1 MAGRLSTEDRTMFRT
16 LLISAPLVVAASV
29 AQAVDA
35 PPAMRAFVESNI
47 MSWAESPQVIDAVIA
62 QNAKTSG
69 NSEAQILEWDGQWR
83 AQVGQADQP
92 LIAEVMGTE
101 LSAFLGEQV
110 AASDGRITE
119 IFVMDAVGLNVA
131 ASDVTSDY
139 WQGDEAKYTETF
151 NAGSGAVFVDAVE
164 FDESTQSYQGQ
175 ISISLTDP
183 ATGNVVGAMTIG
195 LNAEA
200 FF

>member
-1 MAGRLSTEDRTMFRT
+1 MFRT

-47 MSWAESPQVIDAVIA
+47 MSWAESPQVIDAVVA
-62 QNAKTSG
+62 QNDKTSG
-69 NSEAQILEWDGQWR
+69 SSEAQILEWDGQWR

-92 LIAEVMGTE
+92 LIAEGMGTE

-164 FDESTQSYQGQ
+164 FDESAQTYQGQ

>member
-1 MAGRLSTEDRTMFRT
+1 MFRS
-16 LLISAPLVVAASV
+16 LILSAPLAVAASF
-29 AQAVDA
+29 AHAVDA

-47 MSWAESPQVIDAVIA
+47 MSWAGSAQVIDAVTA
-62 QNAKTSG
+62 QNAKTAG
-69 NSEAQILEWDGQWR
+69 TSEAQILEWDADWR

-92 LIAEVMGTE
+92 LISEVTGNA
-101 LSAFLGEQV
+101 LSAFLSEQV
-110 AASDGRITE
+110 AASEGRITE

-139 WQGDEAKYTETF
+139 WQGDESKFTESF
-151 NAGSGAVFVDAVE
+151 GAGPDAVFVDAVE

-183 ATGNVVGAMTIG
+183 ASGEVVGAMTIG

>member
-1 MAGRLSTEDRTMFRT
+1 MFRT
-16 LLISAPLVVAASV
+16 VIMSASLAFAASV
-29 AQAVDA
+29 AHAVDA

-47 MSWAESPQVIDAVIA
+47 MSWAETAQVIDAVNA
-62 QNAKTSG
+62 QNAKTAGS
-69 NSEAQILEWDGQWR
+69 SEAQILDWDGQWR
-83 AQVGQADQP
+83 AQVGQTDQP
-92 LIAEVMGTE
+92 LISEVMSSD
-101 LSAFLGEQV
+101 LSGFLGEQV
-110 AASDGRITE
+110 AASGGRITE
-119 IFVMDAVGLNVA
+119 IFVMDALGLNVA

-151 NAGSGAVFVDAVE
+151 NAGPGAVFVDAVE

-183 ATGNVVGAMTIG
+183 ATGAVVGAMTIG

>member
-1 MAGRLSTEDRTMFRT
+1 MFRT
-16 LLISAPLVVAASV
+16 VIMSAPLVVAASV

-35 PPAMRAFVESNI
+35 PPAMRAFVEANV
-47 MSWAESPQVIDAVIA
+47 MSWAESAQVISAVKA
-62 QNAKTSG
+62 QNAKTAGS
-69 NSEAQILEWDGQWR
+69 SEAQILDWDSQWR
-83 AQVGQADQP
+83 AQVGQSTQP
-92 LIAEVMGTE
+92 LIAEVMGTD

-110 AASDGRITE
+110 AASEGRITE
-119 IFVMDAVGLNVA
+119 IFVMDALGLNVA

-183 ATGNVVGAMTIG
+183 STGEVVGAMTIG

>member
-1 MAGRLSTEDRTMFRT
+1 MFRT

-47 MSWAESPQVIDAVIA
+47 MSWAESPKVIDAVIA

-69 NSEAQILEWDGQWR
+69 SSEAQILEWDGQWR

-151 NAGSGAVFVDAVE
+151 NSGSGAVFVDAVE

-183 ATGNVVGAMTIG
+183 ATGDVVGAMTIG

>member
-1 MAGRLSTEDRTMFRT
+1 MFRT
-16 LLISAPLVVAASV
+16 LILSAPLVVAATF
-29 AQAVDA
+29 AGAVDA

-47 MSWAESPQVIDAVIA
+47 MSWAESAQVIDAVNA
-62 QNAKTSG
+62 QNLETAGS
-69 NSEAQILEWDGQWR
+69 SDAQILEWDAAWR
-83 AQVGQADQP
+83 AQVGKTDQP
-92 LIAEVMGTE
+92 LIKEVMDSE
-101 LSAFLGEQV
+101 LSAFLNEQV
-110 AASDGRITE
+110 AASGGRITE
-119 IFVMDAVGLNVA
+119 IFVMDALGLNVA

-139 WQGDEAKYTETF
+139 WQGDEEKYTKTY
-151 NAGSGAVFVDAVE
+151 NAGAGAVFVDAIE
-164 FDESTQSYQGQ
+164 FDESAQSYQGQ

>member
-1 MAGRLSTEDRTMFRT
+1 MFRT
-16 LLISAPLVVAASV
+16 IILSAPLIVAASL

-35 PPAMRAFVESNI
+35 PPAMRAFVESNVL
-47 MSWAESPQVIDAVIA
+47 SWASSKQVIDAINT
-62 QNAKTSG
+62 QNTQTAGS
-69 NSEAQILEWDGQWR
+69 SEAQILEWDAQWR

-92 LIAEVMGTE
+92 LISDVMGRD
-101 LSAFLGEQV
+101 LSVFLKEQV
-110 AASDGRITE
+110 EASGGRITE
-119 IFVMDAVGLNVA
+119 IFVMDALGLNVA

-139 WQGDEAKYTETF
+139 WQGDEDKF
-151 NAGSGAVFVDAVE
+151 IKSFGAGADAVFVDAVE
-164 FDESTQSYQGQ
+164 FDESAQSYQGQ

-183 ATGNVVGAMTIG
+183 ATGEVIGAMTIG